1 MLSTKQLEFNKTKF
15 IETNKK
21 FNIFNKELEDFLGDD
36 FFIAPASTSLDM
48 YGAYPGGLLHHLLKS
63 CGYSIKLNDLLPEK
77 IKQPIESIVKSIF
90 LSQIGKVFMFEMNT
104 NKWEIENLGKMYIF
118 KDDDIKLKTGER
130 TIYYIMKYGIDI
142 NENEFHAIVSLDKME
157 DDKIIKTSPTMLS
170 QIVKMGFNMAI
181 IEEKYGQNKN

>member
-63 CGYSIKLNDLLPEK
+63 CGYSN
-77 IKQPIESIVKSIF
+77 
-90 LSQIGKVFMFEMNT
+90 
-104 NKWEIENLGKMYIF
+104 
-118 KDDDIKLKTGER
+118 
-130 TIYYIMKYGIDI
+130 
-142 NENEFHAIVSLDKME
+142 
-157 DDKIIKTSPTMLS
+157 
-170 QIVKMGFNMAI
+170 
-181 IEEKYGQNKN
+181 